1 MPARSTKLDLRKT
14 DDRGT
19 SGADHSILRIRPPT
33 YLLGWLWE
41 AFDVDAAM
49 RLRRC
54 FASDPAPSSPAARR
68 WRAALRCGARVT
80 HPVSD
85 GPQAARS
92 GRLFG
97 HVGTSR
103 PTSRSPGRRPYE
115 SQTRRFIK
123 ARNRI
128 TGVPGHRNVIRA
140 VAPCVSRPSA
150 RFRLSPRLRERFL
163 DRRIPGAGRCDGR
176 QSPPP
181 QRPGPSLGWRRVSRP
196 SYQKGVG

>member
-1 MPARSTKLDLRKT
+1 
-14 DDRGT
+14 
-19 SGADHSILRIRPPT
+19 
-33 YLLGWLWE
+33 
-41 AFDVDAAM
+41 M

-68 WRAALRCGARVT
+68 WRAASRCGGHVT

-115 SQTRRFIK
+115 SRTRRFIK
-123 ARNRI
+123 ARNLI
-128 TGVPGHRNVIRA
+128 SCVPGHRNVIRA
-140 VAPCVSRPSA
+140 VAPCVYRPSA
-150 RFRLSPRLRERFL
+150 RLGLRLACASAFL

-176 QSPPP
+176 QSPASPATRSVSGVAP
-181 QRPGPSLGWRRVSRP
+181 CVTTQLPKGRGVSRSGGP
-196 SYQKGVG
+196 AEFVTNCSEYD

>member
-1 MPARSTKLDLRKT
+1 
-14 DDRGT
+14 
-19 SGADHSILRIRPPT
+19 
-33 YLLGWLWE
+33 
-41 AFDVDAAM
+41 M

-97 HVGTSR
+97 HVGASR

-123 ARNRI
+123 ARNLI
-128 TGVPGHRNVIRA
+128 TGVPGHCNVIRA
-140 VAPCVSRPSA
+140 VAPCVYRPSA
-150 RFRLSPRLRERFL
+150 RFRPPPGLRERFL
-163 DRRIPGAGRCDGR
+163 DRRIPGLEGATAGSRR
-176 QSPPP
+176 H
-181 QRPGPSLGWRRVSRP
+181 PSDPVRLWGGAVCHDPATKRAWGEQERRSSGIRN
-196 SYQKGVG
+196 KL